1 MSALRGYYCC
11 RGPLLEWRQGHSCIL
26 LIKVTRYC
34 ALNHVSLWI
43 INPERMPCW
52 WSVQNHE
59 QIDWGWYLE
68 VEIFISPQRR
78 GKEMKKGKKKSVKSA
93 SQDLNG
99 PNEWNG
105 WISAA
110 CNVGRRLQVAHG
122 THELLRVN
130 EDWVQYISC
139 AYWLP
144 IHARNRAFVSSNLV
158 RRLRLSGRYQH
169 RRRLL
174 SVFTTRKRQECALS
188 ESSDSATTVEIKVDW
203 IMPTVWSPVC
213 WSLCPRPSC
222 LRIPN
227 VSLGSRAG
235 LHHSAVTS

>member
-144 IHARNRAFVSSNLV
+144 IHARNRAFVAKV
-158 RRLRLSGRYQH
+158 ERTLSAQTAVVVCVYHTQETGMCSVWIVWFGYNGR
-169 RRRLL
+169 
-174 SVFTTRKRQECALS
+174 
-188 ESSDSATTVEIKVDW
+188 
-203 IMPTVWSPVC
+203 
-213 WSLCPRPSC
+213 
-222 LRIPN
+222 N
-227 VSLGSRAG
+227 
-235 LHHSAVTS
+235 